1 MPLAKRDPTII
12 KHPFFQGTEELVIE
26 DIVSLS
32 VEGFGL
38 SAEPLLSN
46 LNWSRGVFALSGLK
60 LAPDNLR
67 VLSSSMF
74 LLGSVFS
81 HKKLNA
87 SNFWNF
93 AAPTTLTLSIPDASV
108 FQFLNGNL
116 FSEYLDASTFT
127 YSFSQA
133 RTPVSAPLL
142 SDAGFFGFTL
152 RAHLMPISATY
163 TKLWISL
170 TPFPLDTLLSDH
182 PLASS
187 PTFPGLKVLEGDIP
201 LGPASSGPPLTKNW
215 GCPISPA
222 ILLGAPLGDSDNF
235 PSALTLT
242 AAISAMLRKAIKPD
256 LYSKSSKLLDRCQ
269 LILDNGASKLR
280 NPPLDFI
287 WPLPNS
293 SASTT
298 EGWSLSWPPP
308 PAVSSSP
315 FNLNF

>member
-1 MPLAKRDPTII
+1 
-12 KHPFFQGTEELVIE
+12 
-26 DIVSLS
+26 
-32 VEGFGL
+32 
-38 SAEPLLSN
+38 
-46 LNWSRGVFALSGLK
+46 
-60 LAPDNLR
+60 
-67 VLSSSMF
+67 MF

-152 RAHLMPISATY
+152 GAHLMPISANY

-182 PLASS
+182 PLAPS
-187 PTFPGLKVLEGDIP
+187 PTFPGLNVLEGDIP

-222 ILLGAPLGDSDNF
+222 ILLGVHCPEYIVQI
-235 PSALTLT
+235 TL
-242 AAISAMLRKAIKPD
+242 SRVKCPD
-256 LYSKSSKLLDRCQ
+256 YIVQ
-269 LILDNGASKLR
+269 
-280 NPPLDFI
+280 
-287 WPLPNS
+287 
-293 SASTT
+293 STVSRVQCPEHIVLSTLSRVHFT
-298 EGWSLSWPPP
+298 EYI
-308 PAVSSSP
+308 V
-315 FNLNF
+315 